1 MANRVVVVDLLV
13 RTGQFTAGLKTASA
27 AMASETTNMQTKT
40 RALQSQVGLLGIAL
54 TATAAVAVVKWAQFD
69 HAMQRSVAVSE
80 EAAARIGDL
89 KDAAK
94 SDEVIKLGYD
104 AIGASDSIYELTK
117 AGVSAT
123 DVLGGALAGALSLAA
138 VETMDAAEAAKIM
151 ASALNQFELE
161 GVYSAHVADLLAAGA
176 AKAQGSAHELGF
188 ALKQS
193 GLVANQ
199 FGMSI
204 EETTGTLAF
213 FASTGL
219 IGSDA
224 GTSLRTM
231 LLHLAGPSTKAAK
244 LMKEI
249 GLEVYGAN
257 GEMVDMETLAN
268 NLQSSMGKLSEE
280 QRNQALATIFGADAT
295 RAASLLYREGGDRVA
310 EWIDKVDD
318 AGFAAD
324 SAAKMMDSLNGDVK
338 KLSATWERSMIN
350 LGESADSRMRF
361 AVQQVTSLVEE
372 FGELPPAIQDV
383 ILTLVGGGGLAILG
397 VLAISQVVS
406 ALSTLKAAMVATGV
420 VSEAT
425 ANKMTRGF
433 GKATKAVGVLAA
445 AFAAASVLAA
455 TQDWSMNV
463 LGGDLGTGESTKALL
478 ALADGAD
485 IASTSLSDLLYS
497 ANITGNQ
504 PFFANIDSIGEA
516 WRILKEPSVGQNI
529 DNFSASLLTL
539 GQSTS
544 TGRKQA
550 EEFFSTVDEGL
561 TSLVLSGAPEEAAKA
576 LAAIADE
583 AGVSIDEV
591 KTLLPDYAD
600 ALAGT
605 EVQTILAADATGG
618 LAATAEKLGIAYDGT
633 AESAASVT
641 AAEVA
646 AQMAHEEYISAIV
659 DSFTSFLTLG
669 DVYQGAIDAQKDWAT
684 SAAEATESTTDS
696 WEDFYDGQTVSA
708 DQYITELQ
716 KQVEA
721 QEAWAANLLVLTGRV
736 KDEMPADL
744 QVAAQEMINE
754 LRGLGPEGAAQ
765 IAVLKDMSAAELL
778 EVAELYLRQGLATG
792 QDWAEGVE
800 AIENPKVGVDTT
812 EATSYLSLLQGDLD
826 ALKPPPSIAIN
837 VDTDTALAKI
847 TAVKAALS
855 NLPASATVTEKLRAA
870 YAASQGRAT
879 GGAIAGPGTGTSD
892 SIPALLSNGEHV
904 LTADDVQKAGGQ
916 TGVYRMRAAI
926 QSGMLRFASGGAVG
940 GKSLDY
946 WDSARLDTGEILD
959 LQIRIRDLQKDLAA
973 GGADALTGLD
983 RSKAAYDLGEN
994 ERKLREGLYANS
1006 LDASKSIATRIA
1018 EQDAADNREKQK
1030 ADYSTDISRGDFK
1043 DGLAGGMSGAYS
1055 SLDRLRR
1062 DVLPNLVGP
1071 QQTALAD
1078 AIKAAEENAKS
1089 LHTALDDVDLKLKS
1103 ATEQAEDLQSISG
1116 RVQSG
1121 LSGGFDLGGSGG
1133 VVAAVNPFTGAV
1145 TGGGAGSQGKSMLG
1159 AAQAYATKIKTFA
1172 TKLQRLADRGF
1183 AGAILQE
1190 LAALGVEAGIPAADA
1205 LLSLDPSDTSA
1216 LNRAYEDINT
1226 FSAQAGQ
1233 AVSAGFYEGGLAAAD
1248 GIVAGLQDRR
1258 GAIQDAIMQ
1267 MAMDMQTGLKAAL
1280 GIASPA
1286 RKIRDLMKFVGQ
1298 GAVLGLEDQQGI
1310 VTDAS
1315 ARLFAGVTVPGGS
1328 SRYGA
1333 GGSVSGGAGD
1343 LTASLSD
1350 AQVERLAVAF
1360 ETGNVRNINAATAQQ
1375 NQKVLTTYGAR
1386 GR

>member
-13 RTGQFTAGLKTASA
+13 RTGQFTAGMKAASA

-40 RALQSQVGLLGIAL
+40 RALQSQVGLLGVAL
-54 TATAAVAVVKWAQFD
+54 TATAALAVVKWAQFD
-69 HAMQRSVAVSE
+69 QAMQRSVAVSE

-104 AIGASDSIYELTK
+104 ALGASDSIYELTK

-123 DVLGGALAGALSLAA
+123 DVIGGALTGALSLAA
-138 VETMDAAEAAKIM
+138 VEAMDAGEAAQIM
-151 ASALNQFELE
+151 ASALNQFGLT
-161 GVYSAHVADLLAAGA
+161 GTDSAHVADLLAAGA

-213 FASTGL
+213 FASAGL

-231 LLHLAGPSTKAAK
+231 LLHLAGPSTKAAN

-268 NLQSSMGKLSEE
+268 NLQSSMGELSET

-310 EWIDKVDD
+310 EWTDKVDD
-318 AGFAAD
+318 AGFATMAAAD
-324 SAAKMMDSLNGDVK
+324 MMDTLNGDVK
-338 KLSATWERSMIN
+338 KLSATWDRSMIN
-350 LGESADSRMRF
+350 MGESADGPMRNL
-361 AVQQVTSLVEE
+361 VQQVTGLVDG
-372 FGELPPAIQDV
+372 FGDLNPAIQGV
-383 ILTLVGGGGLAILG
+383 ILALVGGGGLAILG
-397 VLAISQVVS
+397 VLALGQITS
-406 ALSTLKAAMVATGV
+406 ALSTLKAGMVATGI

-425 ANKMTRGF
+425 ANKMTRVF
-433 GKATKAVGVLAA
+433 GKTTKALTGVGVVVATLAVVKGAILAFADSSRKLAEVRNELVGLGQGIESLAGPISDAINSDRSFDELIRDLDLAGEARDRLSENWWNVGVLINDG
-445 AFAAASVLAA
+445 VGVA
-455 TQDWSMNV
+455 TQGMDDAYQGLQQLDEA
-463 LGGDLGTGESTKALL
+463 LGEFATVDLGTAQDQFTALAKAMGATDPEDFQALL
-478 ALADGAD
+478 NMMPEYKLALLDA
-485 IASTSLSDLLYS
+485 ASAAGINLEENDLLS
-497 ANITGNQ
+497 LAMGN
-504 PFFANIDSIGEA
+504 
-516 WRILKEPSVGQNI
+516 
-529 DNFSASLLTL
+529 LTL
-539 GQSTS
+539 VTDEATGVTS
-544 TGRKQA
+544 ALSNEQA
-550 EEFFSTVDEGL
+550 E
-561 TSLVLSGAPEEAAKA
+561 
-576 LAAIADE
+576 LA
-583 AGVSIDEV
+583 
-591 KTLLPDYAD
+591 
-600 ALAGT
+600 
-605 EVQTILAADATGG
+605 
-618 LAATAEKLGIAYDGT
+618 
-633 AESAASVT
+633 

-646 AQMAHEEYISAIV
+646 AQKAHEEYISAIV

-669 DVYQGAIDAQKDWAT
+669 DVYQGVIDAQKDWAT
-684 SAAEATESTTDS
+684 SAAESTESTTDS

-708 DQYITELQ
+708 GQYIAELQ

-721 QEAWAANLLVLTGRV
+721 QEAWAANMSALTSRV

-744 QVAAQEMINE
+744 QAAAQEMIAE
-754 LRGLGPEGAAQ
+754 LRALGPEGAAQ
-765 IAVLKDMSAAELL
+765 VALLESMSAPELQK
-778 EVAELYLRQGLATG
+778 VVELYRRQGAATG
-792 QDWAEGVE
+792 QAWAEE
-800 AIENPKVGVDTT
+800 IDALENPKVGVDTT
-812 EATSYLSLLQGDLD
+812 EATSYLSLLQND
-826 ALKPPPSIAIN
+826 ANALNAPTITVGVK
-837 VDTDTALAKI
+837 TDEALAKI
-847 TAVKAALS
+847 NAVKAALGS
-855 NLPASATVTEKLRAA
+855 LPASATVTEKLRAA
-870 YAASQGRAT
+870 GAAYRTHAT
-879 GGAIAGPGTGTSD
+879 GGAIVGAGTGTSD

-916 TGVYRMRAAI
+916 TGVYRMRSAI
-926 QSGMLRFASGGAVG
+926 QAGMLRFASGGAVG
-940 GKSLDY
+940 GQSLDY
-946 WDSARLDTGEILD
+946 WNSARLDTGEILD
-959 LQIRIRDLQKDLAA
+959 LQIRIRDLRNSLAA

-983 RSKAAYDLGEN
+983 RSKASYDLGEN

-1006 LDASKSIATRIA
+1006 LDASQSIASRLA

-1030 ADYSTDISRGDFK
+1030 AKYSTDISRGEFK
-1043 DGLAGGMSGAYS
+1043 EGLAGGMSGAYN
-1055 SLDRLRR
+1055 SLDRLRN

-1089 LHTALDDVDLKLKS
+1089 LYTALDDVDLKLKS

-1190 LAALGVEAGIPAADA
+1190 LAALGAEAGIPAADA

>member
-13 RTGQFTAGLKTASA
+13 RTGQFTAGMKAASA

-123 DVLGGALAGALSLAA
+123 DILGGALTGALSLAA

-231 LLHLAGPSTKAAK
+231 LLHLAGPSTKAAN

-257 GEMVDMETLAN
+257 NEMVDMETLAN
-268 NLQSSMGKLSEE
+268 NLQTSMGKLSEE
-280 QRNQALATIFGADAT
+280 QRNQAIATIFGADAS
-295 RAASLLYREGGDRVA
+295 RAASLLYREGGDAVA

-406 ALSTLKAAMVATGV
+406 ALSTLKAAMVATGI

-433 GKATKAVGVLAA
+433 GKATKAVGVLVAA
-445 AFAAASVLAA
+445 SAAASVLAA
-455 TQDWSMNV
+455 AQDWSMNV

-497 ANITGNQ
+497 SNITGNQ
-504 PFFANIDSIGEA
+504 PFFANIDSIEEA
-516 WRILKEPSVGQNI
+516 WSILKEPSVGQNI
-529 DNFSASLLTL
+529 DNISASLLTL

-591 KTLLPDYAD
+591 KTLFPDYAD
-600 ALAGT
+600 ALAGV
-605 EVQTILAADATGG
+605 EVQTTLATGATGG
-618 LAATAEKLGIAYDGT
+618 LGTELDGLSESTAA
-633 AESAASVT
+633 VT

-646 AQMAHEEYISAIV
+646 ARNAHDAYVSAIV
-659 DSFTSFLTLG
+659 DSFTSFFTLG
-669 DVYQGAIDAQKDWAT
+669 DVYQGVIDAQKDWAT
-684 SAAEATESTTDS
+684 SAAESTESTTDS

-708 DQYITELQ
+708 DQYLAELQ

-721 QEAWAANLLVLTGRV
+721 QEAWAANMSALTGRV

-754 LRGLGPEGAAQ
+754 LRALGPEGAAQ
-765 IAVLKDMSAAELL
+765 VALL
-778 EVAELYLRQGLATG
+778 ESMSDTELQKVVELYRRQGAATG
-792 QDWAEGVE
+792 QAWAEE
-800 AIENPKVGVDTT
+800 IDALENPEVEVDTT
-812 EATSYLSLLQGDLD
+812 DASWALSLLQGEAN
-826 ALKPPPSIAIN
+826 ALSAPTITVGVK
-837 VDTDTALAKI
+837 TDEALAKI
-847 TAVKAALS
+847 NAVKAALN

-870 YAASQGRAT
+870 GAAYRTHAT
-879 GGAIAGPGTGTSD
+879 GGAIVGAGTGTSD

-916 TGVYRMRAAI
+916 TGVYRMRSAI
-926 QSGMLRFASGGAVG
+926 QAGMLRFASGGAVG
-940 GKSLDY
+940 GQSLDY
-946 WDSARLDTGEILD
+946 WNSARLDTGEILD
-959 LQIRIRDLQKDLAA
+959 LQIRIRDLRNSLAA

-983 RSKAAYDLGEN
+983 RSKASYDLGEN

-1006 LDASKSIATRIA
+1006 LDASQSIASRLA
-1018 EQDAADNREKQK
+1018 EQNAADNREKQK

-1089 LHTALDDVDLKLKS
+1089 LYTALDDVDLKLKS

-1267 MAMDMQTGLKAAL
+1267 MAMDMQTGLKTAL

-1333 GGSVSGGAGD
+1333 GGSASDGVGD
-1343 LTASLSD
+1343 ITASLSD